1 MPRRECDQLLAPK
14 GEKRLGGNE
23 DRAGPLL
30 DESFE
35 GDVKVALAAGLYD
48 ENLFTDGA
56 GGRLQL
62 SYFGVGPWSIRV
74 CQQADRRGCRHPVE
88 QQLQSFSGKLDSQKG
103 HAGDIAVRPVETGD
117 DAKLHG
123 VAG

>member
-14 GEKRLGGNE
+14 EEKRIGGNE

-48 ENLFTDGA
+48 ENLFSSSA
-56 GGRLQL
+56 GGRPQL
-62 SYFGVGPWSIRV
+62 SYFEVGPWVIRV
-74 CQQADRRGCRHPVE
+74 CQQADHRDCRHYLDH
-88 QQLQSFSGKLDSQKG
+88 QLHSFSATLATKKVPTT
-103 HAGDIAVRPVETGD
+103 DIAP
-117 DAKLHG
+117 
-123 VAG
+123 